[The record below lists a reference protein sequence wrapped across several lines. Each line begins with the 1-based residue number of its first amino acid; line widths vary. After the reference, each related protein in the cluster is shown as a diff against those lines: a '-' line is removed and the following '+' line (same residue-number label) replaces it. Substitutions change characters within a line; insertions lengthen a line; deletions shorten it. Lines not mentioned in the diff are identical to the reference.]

1 MQERKVNRKYIFIAL
16 LIIGTAFWGISFPVT
31 KMAVSG
37 VSQSTFLFY
46 RFALATLVLSV
57 IFFRQLKTLNR
68 KGFFG
73 GVSLAIPL
81 TLGIYLQTL
90 ALKHSSASQCAFIAG
105 LCVVVIPILKLLVY
119 KIAVDRRIWLAAIV
133 ALAGLFIISIND
145 QFSIGAG
152 DLYTIVGSCFFAVYL
167 IQVEKYSR
175 RHDIIPTIV
184 PMFLTCTLIM
194 LCVALTDST
203 ATWLPGA
210 RSFWPGILYCAFF
223 ATAYMYT
230 VSNISQRY
238 IKAEKV
244 ALIYLFEPIF
254 AAIASFF
261 ILDELLTV
269 RLIIGGAL
277 ILAGTIISEV
287 KFTKANT
294 ASIP

>member
-1 MQERKVNRKYIFIAL
+1 MQAKSLNRKFIFIIL

-46 RFALATLVLSV
+46 RFLLATLVLAV

-68 KGFFG
+68 KDFWG
-73 GVSLAIPL
+73 GAALAIPL

-90 ALKHSSASQCAFIAG
+90 ALKYTSASQCAFIAG
-105 LCVVVIPILKLLVY
+105 LCVVVIPILKLVVY
-119 KIAVDRRIWLAAIV
+119 KTAVDKRIWLAAIV

-145 QFSIGAG
+145 RLSIGIG
-152 DLYTIVGSCFFAVYL
+152 DIYTITGSCFFAVYL

-175 RHDIIPTIV
+175 KNDIIPTIV
-184 PMFLTCTLIM
+184 PMFFTCTLIM

-203 ATWLPGA
+203 ANWLPEA
-210 RSFWPGILYCAFF
+210 SSFWPGILYCAFF
-223 ATAYMYT
+223 STAYMYT
-230 VSNISQRY
+230 ISNISQRY

-244 ALIYLFEPIF
+244 ALIYLFEPVF
-254 AAIASFF
+254 AAVASFF

-269 RLIIGGAL
+269 RLIIGGVL
-277 ILAGTIISEV
+277 ILAGTVISEV
-287 KFTKANT
+287 KFVKTRY
-294 ASIP
+294 S